1 MIKRARRRP
10 RLILL
15 LAGVLSLGLLATA
28 CADDVAGD
36 DPFADPVNGAPADDP
51 FGPANGSD
59 DPLGP
64 ANGAPDPMAPTDG
77 DPAGVQ
83 LSGTMTDAAALGVGG
98 AVAVAEVAGEAEV
111 DVMLTNVPE
120 GSYMAHIAV
129 GDCTDY
135 GAIAFTLGEIQ
146 ASADGEVDT
155 FFVVPVPVADLAVG
169 HSVIVED
176 AEAEVVAC
184 AELA

>member
-36 DPFADPVNGAPADDP
+36 DPFADPMNGAPADDP

-59 DPLGP
+59 EPLGP

-111 DVMLTNVPE
+111 D
-120 GSYMAHIAV
+120 V